1 MKIRQAHRPRRRS
14 IIAIAGTATGVL
26 LAGCALAGIRVQQDI
41 AHQYSA
47 STLGRVAT
55 GDYQLKV
62 DIRQKPFAIPDD
74 IFAAA
79 AVAGMQNRTPGAQV
93 NFAANPTNTYR
104 DNAYRTVLVF
114 NPPPR
119 TSSIGLCKQ
128 AKLDAIAPPGPLR
141 LVDGLGEVSLVAAYC
156 NGDLTLSRVSARA
169 TMVDGPDSEK
179 FDQLMSQVALA
190 LFPSRNPNRDRDD
203 CRRFPLVCT

>member
-1 MKIRQAHRPRRRS
+1 MRFFQARPL
-14 IIAIAGTATGVL
+14 ATVAVTATGIL

-62 DIRQKPFAIPDD
+62 DIRQKPFAIPDET
-74 IFAAA
+74 FAATA
-79 AVAGMQNRTPGAQV
+79 LAGMQNRTPGARV
-93 NFAANPTNTYR
+93 NFATNPTNSYR
-104 DNAYRTVLVF
+104 DNAYRLVLVF

-119 TSSIGLCKQ
+119 TSSIGLCKA

-141 LVDGLGEVSLVAAYC
+141 LVDGLGEVSLVAAFC

-169 TMVDGPDSEK
+169 NMVDGPDSEK

-190 LFPSRNPNRDRDD
+190 LFPFRNPNRDRED
-203 CRRFPLVCT
+203 CPRFPLICT